1 MDLSLIK
8 CIEHRNF
15 ETCKADL
22 DVWMI
27 PATKSDGST
36 YYEYALLYVDDEL
49 LVVSENG
56 ERILKEVIGKYFE
69 LK

>member
-1 MDLSLIK
+1 MY
-8 CIEHRNF
+8 
-15 ETCKADL
+15 
-22 DVWMI
+22 VWMS